1 MQWLVVAN
9 KALRAKLFVLFLL
22 ASVSLPA
29 FSEQAQR
36 YQIDIASQNVEQALR
51 ALANVTAKQLLFPY
65 DLVESLES
73 TAVSG
78 RYTLISALE
87 IILTGTPL
95 SGELTED
102 GVILIT
108 LSLKKSEGE
117 ESDMKSIMNRKRKI
131 LASTIAFFV
140 GAGGV
145 SSGFAQDVGGEE
157 LDWLLEEVVVTA
169 SKRGA
174 GVSIQD
180 TPMSI
185 TALSSDTMEKRD
197 LLELNDFVNSLVG
210 V

>member
-78 RYTLISALE
+78 RYTLISALD

-117 ESDMKSIMNRKRKI
+117 ESDMKSIMNRKKNI

-145 SSGFAQDVGGEE
+145 NASFRRNQLGMILVFC
-157 LDWLLEEVVVTA
+157 WKRLLLLRQSEQVVF
-169 SKRGA
+169 R
-174 GVSIQD
+174 I
-180 TPMSI
+180 P
-185 TALSSDTMEKRD
+185 RWP
-197 LLELNDFVNSLVG
+197 SLH
-210 V
+210 

>member
-9 KALRAKLFVLFLL
+9 KALRAKLFVVFLL

-78 RYTLISALE
+78 RYTLISALD

-117 ESDMKSIMNRKRKI
+117 EKSSSSSRVKSNDRSRVATTTTRTHTSAALATLSCARDHAHLI
-131 LASTIAFFV
+131 L
-140 GAGGV
+140 
-145 SSGFAQDVGGEE
+145 
-157 LDWLLEEVVVTA
+157 LCPL
-169 SKRGA
+169 
-174 GVSIQD
+174 
-180 TPMSI
+180 
-185 TALSSDTMEKRD
+185 AL
-197 LLELNDFVNSLVG
+197 VA
-210 V
+210 